1 MIIRTRRRLL
11 EAMKAHRD
19 HGTAPPPGVDDP
31 TVYGIRST
39 TIVLSDSE
47 SWQPVA
53 TPLLKA
59 FTDEKIMAAD
69 ITMRTPRA

>member
-19 HGTAPPPGVDDP
+19 HGTVPSGVDDP